1 MAQRMGEHT
10 EKQVA
15 YLRQKQGRSKTHL
28 MRPVGVLSEEECS
41 KEAI

>member
-15 YLRQKQGRSKTHL
+15 YLRQKQGRNTHL
-28 MRPVGVLSEEECS
+28 KRPVGVLSE
-41 KEAI
+41 